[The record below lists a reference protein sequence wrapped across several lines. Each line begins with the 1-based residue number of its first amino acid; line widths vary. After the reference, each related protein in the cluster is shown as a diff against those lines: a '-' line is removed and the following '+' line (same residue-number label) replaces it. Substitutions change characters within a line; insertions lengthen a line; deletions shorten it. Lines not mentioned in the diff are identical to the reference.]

1 MTIYKNMFSDSTW
14 LKEQLRRDGEDIPDN
29 MYLPPVKLPHSKT
42 NNQKEKNIMFN
53 SNEINNEM
61 NNTFTNMIGKIAPG
75 MCRLSMTDGS
85 IAVKT
90 SSGYKTFN
98 PDTGDLINCSQ
109 FALPIAEDL
118 FFVLPTNHVEKGDII
133 LIGGKPKCVIEP
145 KKNTVVVQDYED
157 REVKEVRH
165 ERHIFM
171 GEMYFYGKIVS
182 FFFQNGTNCLKGKK
196 GMARMA
202 QIMMMSQAAK
212 SFTGNNNDGGFASM
226 LPLMMLTGNN
236 PFGNMFNFGNTKD
249 KETEDEVEEV
259 TPINNE
265 SKNLTEAISTLVN
278 EIKSLK
284 EVQLKQN
291 EEITS
296 LKKSDKKTS
305 K

>member
-1 MTIYKNMFSDSTW
+1 MTIYKNMFSDSSW
-14 LKEQLRRDGEDIPDN
+14 LREQLRRDGEDIPDN
-29 MYLPPVKLPHSKT
+29 VYLPPVKLPHSKF
-42 NNQKEKNIMFN
+42 NNQKENNTMFN
-53 SNEINNEM
+53 TNEINNEM

-182 FFFQNGTNCLKGKK
+182 FFFQNGANCLKGKK

-236 PFGNMFNFGNTKD
+236 PFGNMFNFGTTKD
-249 KETEDEVEEV
+249 KETEEEEV

-284 EVQLKQN
+284 EVQLKQT
-291 EEITS
+291 EEIAS
-296 LKKSDKKTS
+296 LKKSTKKTS